1 MRLLLS
7 AAVLAACTG
16 KAGPPAG
23 SAGRGD
29 ARGGEAGGGNG
40 GGGGGAA
47 SGAVAMAPDAAAAAL
62 AGTAARGGDGG
73 DACDGQARSLGPG
86 LTHERWAVDAVPAV
100 AVPPCVDIVRADLRH
115 HALRIVTSTR
125 DGDPRPAPRW
135 MEDLSLVA
143 AINAGMFHEG
153 GTSVGMLIDGDH
165 ENQPRD
171 NKKLGGYL
179 AFDPRDPAAAPVV
192 ITGKDCP
199 GFDLDALRTTYRSVT
214 QSYRMLGCSGEA
226 LAWADPKH
234 YSAAA
239 IGLDRD
245 GRVVLI
251 HARAPFLM
259 RDLSRALA
267 RPELR
272 LAGALFVEGGPE
284 ATVAVDGAAGHLLRV
299 GSYETGFVEDDGNDR
314 AWDVPNLIALSARA
328 KPAAGAAR
336 PK

>member
-16 KAGPPAG
+16 KAAPPSG
-23 SAGRGD
+23 SAARGD
-29 ARGGEAGGGNG
+29 ALVGDAGGG
-40 GGGGGAA
+40 
-47 SGAVAMAPDAAAAAL
+47 AVAGVAAAPGAPAAVP
-62 AGTAARGGDGG
+62 AGTAARGDDGG
-73 DACDGQARSLGPG
+73 PCDGKPRTLGPG

-100 AVPPCVDIVRADLRH
+100 PVPACVDLVRADLRH

-135 MEDLSLVA
+135 LEDLALVA

-153 GTSVGMLIDGDH
+153 GASVGMLLDGDH

-171 NKKLGGYL
+171 NKRLGGYL
-179 AFDPRDPAAAPVV
+179 AFGPRDAAAAPVV

-199 GFDLDALRTTYRSVT
+199 GFDLDALRATYRSVA

-284 ATVAVDGAAGHLLRV
+284 ATVAVDGAAGDLLRI
-299 GSYETGFVEDDGNDR
+299 GSFETGFVEDDGNDR

-328 KPAAGAAR
+328 RAKPAAAPP